1 MKQLQPDVTDSTDSQ
16 GSTLCYIT
24 ILLLSLFTATMNLF
38 FSFWVDGDAD
48 VSLSL
53 LTVFV
58 RLVLSA
64 ALSFQLAA
72 SGSNHESFTAEHLR
86 FTSQL

>member
-1 MKQLQPDVTDSTDSQ
+1 MEENEAAAARCYRLHRLS
-16 GSTLCYIT
+16 GYIT